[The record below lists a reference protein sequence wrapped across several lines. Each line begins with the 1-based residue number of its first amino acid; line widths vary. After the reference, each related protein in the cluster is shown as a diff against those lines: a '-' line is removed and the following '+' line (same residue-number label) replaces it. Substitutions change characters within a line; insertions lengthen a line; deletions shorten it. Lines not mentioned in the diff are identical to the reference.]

1 MKYRSSLKLSIIII
15 MIILIYFI
23 AGCGM
28 KDNDAKAKEEPN
40 REEISAGRDE
50 KENSNNS
57 EGNKDSVNEGNNS
70 KENSNSD
77 SNESDND
84 DILNQMAEMTLEEK
98 IGQLLIVGLEG
109 YSMDDNTLEMIE
121 KHHVGGFI
129 LYKKNIKDVE
139 QLVALTNSLKTAN
152 CKNKIPLFISVDEE
166 GGGVT
171 RMPDGIKKLPSSG
184 IIGRMEN
191 EELSYEVGKILGYE
205 LNIFGFN
212 MNFAPVLDI
221 NSNPKNPVIGERA
234 FGADKEVVSKLG
246 VQTMKGIQSQG
257 VISVV
262 KHFPGHGDTS
272 VDSHIGLPR
281 VDHGLERL
289 REFELVPFARAIEN
303 GADAVMVAH
312 ILFPQI
318 DPDNPSTLSKTIIT
332 DILKGEMGFEGVVI
346 TDDMTMGAIVEN
358 YSIGDA
364 VVKSILAGSDLILV
378 CHGYENELQAID
390 AIRGAVEKG
399 IISEDRIDES
409 VYKVLK
415 LKKKYNL
422 NDKLV
427 EKPDIQKLNKMIE
440 ETLGMAS

>member
-57 EGNKDSVNEGNNS
+57 ESNKDSVNEGNNS

-139 QLVALTNSLKTAN
+139 QLVALTNSLKAAN
-152 CKNKIPLFISVDEE
+152 SKNKIPLFISIDEE
-166 GGGVT
+166 GGIVS
-171 RMPDGIKKLPSSG
+171 RMPEEVKKLPSSG
-184 IIGRMEN
+184 TIGRMGN
-191 EELSYEVGKILGYE
+191 EELSYEVGKILGHE
-205 LNIFGFN
+205 LNLFGFN
-212 MNFAPVLDI
+212 MNFAPILDI
-221 NSNPKNPVIGERA
+221 NSNPQNPVIGDRA
-234 FGADKEVVSKLG
+234 FGADKDIVSKLG

-422 NDKLV
+422 NDKPV